1 MSVPVLPTHSRQS
14 WCSSQP
20 TCSHSPAPPGLHVL
34 HFGELRPTGCFEG
47 SHRATYIAALP
58 EAIRRE
64 PNTCIP
70 CCLVVLL
77 HGLISWQPC
86 RVTCTYGHTEGALR
100 KLSACVQLAWEGKRW
115 LPYGSDQGQL
125 GCDKF
130 LECKVKQTR
139 ERITT
144 ERRIKTKQNQN
155 GYN

>member
-1 MSVPVLPTHSRQS
+1 MPVLPTHSRQS

-77 HGLISWQPC
+77 HGLVSWQPC
-86 RVTCTYGHTEGALR
+86 HVPASTGTR
-100 KLSACVQLAWEGKRW
+100 
-115 LPYGSDQGQL
+115 
-125 GCDKF
+125 
-130 LECKVKQTR
+130 R
-139 ERITT
+139 ERSESSQHAFGLPGKGNAGCLMVLIRASWDVTNFWSA
-144 ERRIKTKQNQN
+144 K
-155 GYN
+155 